1 MSNKRDPAT
10 RTSHVGRK
18 HRQSRLVNVPP
29 FRGST
34 VLLDDTAH
42 MRSPRGKPREDY
54 RYGLKGSPTHSAL
67 IDLLCDLSGAEE
79 CQLHPS
85 GLAALWNPLVACM
98 KPGGL
103 IVASDSIYEPARRAI
118 EDVVAKFSGHAI
130 FHAQSSPP
138 TLDELPMEPSIVYC
152 ESPGSLTF
160 EIQDLAGWVK
170 LAQES
175 NAISMIDNTWATPLG
190 LDALDLGFD
199 IDIQA
204 LTKYPS
210 GHSDVL
216 MGATLASGDV
226 AQRLNRHHH
235 VSGMFASP
243 DDVFLVSRGLRTMPH
258 RLAIQDKHG
267 LMVASWLEAHEKV
280 AEVYHPGLSSHPQHE
295 LYKKYFASGSGLF
308 SFVLAGA
315 DFDDACRF
323 TDRLE
328 FFGIGYSWGGFESL
342 CLPVDPGEIARR
354 EHQDY
359 PEAILR
365 LHIGLESVDDLM
377 DDLARS
383 LDAHQPDNQTKRS

>member
-1 MSNKRDPAT
+1 MSSKKDIRT

-34 VLLDDTAH
+34 VLLDDTSH
-42 MRSPRGKPREDY
+42 MRSPRGNPREDY

-85 GLAALWNPLVACM
+85 GLAAVWNPLMACM

-103 IVASDSIYEPARRAI
+103 VVASDSIYEPARRAI
-118 EDVVAKFSGHAI
+118 EDVVEKFSGQAI
-130 FHAQSSPP
+130 FHADPTPP
-138 TLDELPMEPSIVYC
+138 SVGELPQKPTIVYC

-160 EIQDLAGWVK
+160 EIQDLASWVS
-170 LAQES
+170 LAKES
-175 NAISMIDNTWATPLG
+175 DAISMIDNTWATPLG
-190 LDALDLGFD
+190 LDTLGLGFD

-216 MGATLASGDV
+216 MGATLASGEV
-226 AQRLNRHHH
+226 AKKLNKHHH
-235 VSGMFASP
+235 ISGMFASP
-243 DDVFLVSRGLRTMPH
+243 DDVYLVSRGLRTMPH

-267 LMVASWLEAHEKV
+267 LMVASWLEEHPKV
-280 AEVYHPGLSSHPQHE
+280 ATVYHPGLPSHPQHD
-295 LYKKYFASGSGLF
+295 LYQQYFTAGSGLF

-315 DFDDACRF
+315 DFDAACRF

-342 CLPVDPGEIARR
+342 CLPVAPEAIARR
-354 EHQDY
+354 GYQDY

-365 LHIGLESVDDLM
+365 LHVGLESVDDLIE
-377 DDLARS
+377 DLSQS
-383 LDAHQPDNQTKRS
+383 LDAHRPAK